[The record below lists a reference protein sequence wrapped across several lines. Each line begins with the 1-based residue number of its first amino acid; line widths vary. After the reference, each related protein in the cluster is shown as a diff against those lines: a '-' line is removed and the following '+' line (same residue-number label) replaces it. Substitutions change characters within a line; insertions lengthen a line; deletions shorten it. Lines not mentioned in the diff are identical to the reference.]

1 MGVPMARADE
11 GLALSLFAIPV
22 VIVAGSEG
30 SDAHAPLAATLDDVA
45 GLADLLREHGALGGS
60 RTFALA
66 DALVGAATIDI
77 AQWPR
82 LRAACANAVASAF
95 APLDLQ
101 PSPIDVGKLETVH
114 LRYVVGSAL
123 SAAGAGLF
131 DANDVGA
138 WGMPLAKAL
147 AARLATVG
155 ATVLALP
162 RTPAPLPQA
171 LLAGKFAQ
179 REVSAQVFVTNALRK
194 MRASVGEP
202 TAIVSA
208 HRLDDGAGELRL
220 SLSSPFLPR
229 DAEGFRCPLFAF
241 ERVGDAAQMLDDLL
255 RDCRVADVRVQ
266 PGIHADRDGESGVT
280 LLFKPPSLDVEMPR
294 RLN

>member
-1 MGVPMARADE
+1 
-11 GLALSLFAIPV
+11 
-22 VIVAGSEG
+22 
-30 SDAHAPLAATLDDVA
+30 
-45 GLADLLREHGALGGS
+45 
-60 RTFALA
+60 
-66 DALVGAATIDI
+66 
-77 AQWPR
+77 
-82 LRAACANAVASAF
+82 
-95 APLDLQ
+95 
-101 PSPIDVGKLETVH
+101 
-114 LRYVVGSAL
+114 
-123 SAAGAGLF
+123 LF

-171 LLAGKFAQ
+171 LLAGKLAQ